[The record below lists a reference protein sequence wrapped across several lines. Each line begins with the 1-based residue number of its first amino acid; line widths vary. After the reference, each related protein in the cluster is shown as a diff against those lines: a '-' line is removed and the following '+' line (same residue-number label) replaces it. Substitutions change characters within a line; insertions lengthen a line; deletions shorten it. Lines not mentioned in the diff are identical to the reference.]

1 MRYMERVRQEIEDY
15 IFENGRE
22 YDRLLMSKQFY
33 EKLEKEVKER
43 NSKIDLPNLEIKKDV
58 DYDFRLLP

>member
-43 NSKIDLPNLEIKKDV
+43 NSKIDLPNLEIKEGV